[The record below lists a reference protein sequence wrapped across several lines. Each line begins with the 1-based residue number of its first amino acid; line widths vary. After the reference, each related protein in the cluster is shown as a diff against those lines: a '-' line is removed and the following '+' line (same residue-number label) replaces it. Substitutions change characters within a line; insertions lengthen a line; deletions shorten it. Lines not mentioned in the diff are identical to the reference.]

1 MNSLGPGYFHDASE
15 LCNRA
20 IEIRAVKF
28 SKRSAILTYSLY
40 NRAQILRD
48 SNFLKDAHRHYEQ
61 ALHFAKQHYTE
72 DCILYAL
79 IQCDF
84 GECYRLEGEYQQ
96 AEQVLKDGIALLRNH
111 FESRHWKIASAILY
125 LAILLLDMGNYIESL
140 SLLEQHV
147 TPILEESLGYTCP
160 LTVYSRGV
168 TGMCLKLARK
178 IRGDA
183 QELSTLPI
191 INDESVEDAAGS
203 MKEAEGNNNNNDDG
217 PPVTS
222 NMTSPPGTANSN
234 NNNEVAQYSQDLIDD
249 ALEFFDGYDQG
260 PFDDAH
266 PWVSHLGGFITPS
279 VSRASTANQ
288 KGGELTA
295 RSRLGTAGT
304 PSRPATSGVALQ
316 SPVTSLFVTEA
327 DENGSDDELF
337 SRPFT
342 AQSYAASRP
351 TTTGAALGHSRP
363 NTSHNSAWMDNL
375 LTTESELEAGG
386 GFATRPKTQG
396 NE

>member
-1 MNSLGPGYFHDASE
+1 
-15 LCNRA
+15 
-20 IEIRAVKF
+20 
-28 SKRSAILTYSLY
+28 
-40 NRAQILRD
+40 
-48 SNFLKDAHRHYEQ
+48 
-61 ALHFAKQHYTE
+61 
-72 DCILYAL
+72 
-79 IQCDF
+79 
-84 GECYRLEGEYQQ
+84 
-96 AEQVLKDGIALLRNH
+96 
-111 FESRHWKIASAILY
+111 
-125 LAILLLDMGNYIESL
+125 
-140 SLLEQHV
+140 
-147 TPILEESLGYTCP
+147 
-160 LTVYSRGV
+160 
-168 TGMCLKLARK
+168 
-178 IRGDA
+178 
-183 QELSTLPI
+183 
-191 INDESVEDAAGS
+191 
-203 MKEAEGNNNNNDDG
+203 
-217 PPVTS
+217 
-222 NMTSPPGTANSN
+222 MTSPPGTANSN
-234 NNNEVAQYSQDLIDD
+234 NNNEVAQHSQDLIDD

-266 PWVSHLGGFITPS
+266 PWVARLGGFITPS

-304 PSRPATSGVALQ
+304 PSRPATSGAGLQ

-375 LTTESELEAGG
+375 LTTESELVGG